1 MLTWRE
7 AGTFADMQTL
17 WRTTLARNPNCWM
30 AYNNLGLLL
39 ASRGELDE
47 AIPEFQQALKL
58 ATAQRNATLAA
69 AARARLQSLS
79 SAPPP

>member
-1 MLTWRE
+1 L
-7 AGTFADMQTL
+7 
-17 WRTTLARNPNCWM
+17 N
-30 AYNNLGLLL
+30 
-39 ASRGELDE
+39 E